1 MLKTHKSKALA
12 QECVY
17 TASSSTKAGAVE
29 AEGLAFNPQAERCT
43 SQAWLLAK
51 LTFVLPPFLQ
61 LA

>member
-29 AEGLAFNPQAERCT
+29 AEGLAFDPQAEHCI
-43 SQAWLLAK
+43 S
-51 LTFVLPPFLQ
+51 
-61 LA
+61 